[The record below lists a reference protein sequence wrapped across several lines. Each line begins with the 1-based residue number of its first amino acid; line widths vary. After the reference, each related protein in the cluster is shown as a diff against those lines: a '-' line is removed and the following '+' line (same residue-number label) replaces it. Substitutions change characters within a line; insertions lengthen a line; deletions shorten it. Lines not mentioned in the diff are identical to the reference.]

1 MFESKSRKAKRV
13 LIDGHKYPD
22 MTEKRMA
29 EVICEKWRWRWGGK
43 PTPNNCK
50 YSYFFSQ
57 LGVT

>member
-29 EVICEKWRWRWGGK
+29 EV
-43 PTPNNCK
+43 NC
-50 YSYFFSQ
+50 
-57 LGVT
+57 